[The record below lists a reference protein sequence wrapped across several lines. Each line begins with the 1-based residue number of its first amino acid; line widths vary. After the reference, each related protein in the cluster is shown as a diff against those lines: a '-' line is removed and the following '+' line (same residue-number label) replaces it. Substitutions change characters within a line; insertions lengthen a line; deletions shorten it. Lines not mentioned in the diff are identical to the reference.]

1 MSKFKVGDVVKV
13 VPPNGKVFS
22 VLESDFRGGIVPAMV
37 KMVDKKNEFT
47 IISADDSRETVRFAE
62 GYVWDK
68 RWLKHIDKEDGSQ
81 RKVVSVDFI
90 ISDKQ
95 TKAVDLHRVGVT
107 TKNPNDKHDE
117 RIAMIVSLAR
127 MLGLPN
133 HKVEGIIDVL
143 WDDVPKGLEE
153 ATVGELIKELSKR
166 I

>member
-1 MSKFKVGDVVKV
+1 MQKI
-13 VPPNGKVFS
+13 
-22 VLESDFRGGIVPAMV
+22 RI
-37 KMVDKKNEFT
+37 
-47 IISADDSRETVRFAE
+47 
-62 GYVWDK
+62 
-68 RWLKHIDKEDGSQ
+68 
-81 RKVVSVDFI
+81 DFI

-107 TKNPNDKHDE
+107 TKNPDDKHDE

-143 WDDVPKGLEE
+143 WDDVSKGLEE
-153 ATVGELIKELSKR
+153 ATVSELIKELSKR